1 MDKNEFLD
9 ILFAGAWI
17 SAFVNIPVSAIVFA
31 LIKLFSLDDSVLAVL
46 LIICPVVMYNV
57 CKYLYYR
64 KYGK

>member
-17 SAFVNIPVSAIVFA
+17 SAFINVPIAIVIYA
-31 LIKLFSLDDSVLAVL
+31 LIKLLSLDVTVAAVL
-46 LIICPVVMYNV
+46 IIICPVVMYNV